1 MEEKEILQTILSE
14 ITGIKTEITDLKSEV
29 GDLKSEMNDLKSEV
43 GGLKSE
49 VGGLKSEM
57 NDLKSEVKELSI
69 RQQHTEDAV
78 QQLRTDMNHRF
89 DTLEADIGKVLI
101 SITDE
106 TSAVIEQK
114 KRKLELLKK

>member
-1 MEEKEILQTILSE
+1 MEEKEILQAILSEVSGIKSE
-14 ITGIKTEITDLKSEV
+14 ITGLKSEV
-29 GDLKSEMNDLKSEV
+29 GDLKSEMN
-43 GGLKSE
+43 G
-49 VGGLKSEM
+49 
-57 NDLKSEVKELSI
+57 LKSEVKELSV

-89 DTLEADIGKVLI
+89 DTLEEDIGKVLI

>member
-29 GDLKSEMNDLKSEV
+29 GD
-43 GGLKSE
+43 LKSE

>member
-1 MEEKEILQTILSE
+1 MN
-14 ITGIKTEITDLKSEV
+14 DLKSEV